1 MQSMKQKAQ
10 QGFTLIELMIVIAII
25 GILAAVALP
34 AYQDYTIRAKTSEMI
49 LAGSSL
55 KNQISEHI
63 ILTAAIPGATGITYS
78 TNISSNMV
86 SSVTWDGTDI
96 IVVGNSTSLGA
107 AVTINLT
114 PTTTASGGVN
124 WACTAEVG
132 TRYMPGSCQ

>member
-1 MQSMKQKAQ
+1 MKKVQ

-55 KNQISEHI
+55 KNQVSEHA
-63 ILTAAIPGATGITYS
+63 ILTATIPGATAITYA

-86 SSVTWDGTDI
+86 TSVDWDGAKITI
-96 IVVGNSTSLGA
+96 VGNATGLGA
-107 AVTINLT
+107 AVTIALT
-114 PTTTASGGVN
+114 PSITASGGVN
-124 WACTAEVG
+124 WACTALVG